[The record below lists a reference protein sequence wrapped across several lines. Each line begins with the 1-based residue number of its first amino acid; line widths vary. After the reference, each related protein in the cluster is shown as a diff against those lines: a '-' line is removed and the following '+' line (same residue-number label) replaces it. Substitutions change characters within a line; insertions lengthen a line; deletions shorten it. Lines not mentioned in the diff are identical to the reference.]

1 MGDNRGDT
9 EAAGADAAV
18 ADTEAAD
25 ERASVRPDLNP
36 LRAAGWIFRD
46 GDCIA
51 IERQSED
58 VRARVLAD

>member
-1 MGDNRGDT
+1 MGAGTPDR
-9 EAAGADAAV
+9 EAEG
-18 ADTEAAD
+18 TD
-25 ERASVRPDLNP
+25 EETALPDLP
-36 LRAAGWIFRD
+36 SWREAGWIFRD